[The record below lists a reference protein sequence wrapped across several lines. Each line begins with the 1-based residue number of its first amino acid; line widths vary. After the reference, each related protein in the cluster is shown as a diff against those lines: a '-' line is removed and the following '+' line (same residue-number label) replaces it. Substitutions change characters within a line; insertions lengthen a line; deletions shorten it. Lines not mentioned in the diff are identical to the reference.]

1 MGERD
6 DYLTAILAGDRG
18 SALRIAH
25 GLVEDGAPV
34 LDVYADVLQEA
45 LYEVGR
51 LWESHRISVATEHIA
66 TAVTQLVL
74 ARLYE
79 NLPRRAAFRGRVVL
93 TGIEGELHQVGGQM
107 VSDALETDGWEVVY
121 LGTDVPLPDV
131 VDSVATLRP
140 EVLGVSCT
148 ISRNLPKVA
157 ALVAAVRE
165 SLGARAPKVL
175 VGGGAFLGSPSD
187 AEKVGADLFAPDLR
201 AAVAALRAPAAGG

>member
-1 MGERD
+1 MGEKD
-6 DYLTAILAGDRG
+6 DYLAAILAGNRG

-79 NLPRRAAFRGRVVL
+79 SLPRRAAFRGRVVL

-107 VSDALETDGWEVVY
+107 VSDALETDGWEVAY
-121 LGTDVPLPDV
+121 LGTDVPLADV

-148 ISRNLPKVA
+148 ISRNLPRVA

-165 SLGARAPKVL
+165 SLGTRAPRFL
-175 VGGGAFLGSPSD
+175 VGGGAFLGSPSG

-201 AAVAALRAPAAGG
+201 AAVAALRAPAASG